1 MINSTMKY
9 VQSLTMQLKPDN
21 NNDENE
27 LLTASKYFWKYL
39 KHNMVETIFGLPGG
53 GVVPLLQ
60 YFPSNMNW
68 INMGNEEQ
76 NGFLAQVYGQYTNN
90 VGILIVTYGPG
101 ICNSINPLVNAVKE
115 NNPLILIST
124 FNPNAS
130 VNDFQNTD
138 FRKILQGATKY
149 CFEINKASDFA
160 KNLSMAYNTSK
171 NKNTGVALMIN
182 IDILSSTIQNINMRH
197 ITYKSELSSNAI
209 NKIRKKIVHNFKKFD
224 KTLIVLGKGNFTN
237 FNIIKDFIVKNE
249 LPYVTTSKGRMI
261 INNYPHYCGR
271 LGSIGNHSANY
282 ALYKAESLIVIGNLS
297 GGLTNEVSQFYENR
311 FSIGLNYFTNQSQ
324 DNRTKRTRR
333 CHIGRNCAY
342 TRRKRSGNMS
352 NLNHKKTLL
361 QLSIDDSTFIIDKDN
376 NNISSYIIDDF
387 SPVFHQLKVV
397 NNPLWNRSLKHANNK
412 LLVPLA
418 SKSKLEQ
425 YISSAAEVYS
435 SKKLD
440 IAVTTGVGNH
450 WYSCNKYF
458 DTTIVNSWHSPTTL
472 SSIGVGFTNG
482 YGMYLA
488 QKRPIWIFEG
498 DGGSA
503 FSFNALVYLYEN
515 CSDLPLTIH
524 ITIDSYYSAIV
535 TSYIIK
541 KKIPENYKKSDPPG
555 PWMKTN
561 KTPKINYMKFFPDAL
576 EFNNVSDYASYINK
590 TPYTEKLR
598 IILLNISDEDP
609 INNIQYGNSN
619 IYEINFNKDY
629 YNMLENNEF
638 DKIHHS
644 ELVIASED

>member
-9 VQSLTMQLKPDN
+9 LHTLTIPSNMHHMN
-21 NNDENE
+21 NNNNE
-27 LLTASKYFWKYL
+27 LSTTSKYFWNFL
-39 KHNMVETIFGLPGG
+39 THNNIDIIFGLPGG
-53 GVVPLLQ
+53 GITPLLQ
-60 YFPSNMNW
+60 NIPTNMNW
-68 INMGNEEQ
+68 INIGNEEQ
-76 NGFLAQVYGQYTNN
+76 NGFLAQVYGQYTNS

-115 NNPLILIST
+115 NNPLLLIST
-124 FNPNAS
+124 FIPNAS
-130 VNDFQNTD
+130 VNDFQNTN

-149 CFEINKASDFA
+149 YFEINKASEFA
-160 KNLSMAYNTSK
+160 KILAMAYQTSK
-171 NKNTGVALMIN
+171 HKNTGVALMVNIN
-182 IDILSSTIQNINMRH
+182 ILSSTIKNINMDH
-197 ITYKSELSSNAI
+197 IIYKSELSSNSI
-209 NKIRKKIVHNFKKFD
+209 NKVRKNIVHNFKTYD
-224 KTLIVLGKGNFTN
+224 KTLVVLGKGNFTD
-237 FNIIKDFIVKNE
+237 FTIIKDFIVKNE

-311 FSIGLNYFTNQSQ
+311 FSIGLNI
-324 DNRTKRTRR
+324 KK
-333 CHIGRNCAY
+333 HI
-342 TRRKRSGNMS
+342 
-352 NLNHKKTLL
+352 L

-376 NNISSYIIDDF
+376 NNISSYIVDNFCD
-387 SPVFHQLKVV
+387 VFNQLKVV
-397 NNPLWNRSLKHANNK
+397 NNPAWNTSLKLANTQ
-412 LLVPLA
+412 LLVPLT
-418 SKSKLEQ
+418 SISKLEK

-440 IAVTTGVGNH
+440 IAITTGVGNH
-450 WYSCNKYF
+450 WYACAKYF
-458 DTTIVNSWHSPTTL
+458 DTTIINSWHSPTTL

-524 ITIDSYYSAIV
+524 ITIDSYYSAVV

-541 KKIPENYKKSDPPG
+541 EKIPENYNNSDPPG

-561 KTPKINYMKFFPDAL
+561 KTPPINYMKFFPDAI
-576 EFNNVSDYASYINK
+576 EFNNVSDYASYIAK

-609 INNIQYGNSN
+609 INNNIQYGNSN

-638 DKIHHS
+638 DKIHLS
-644 ELVIASED
+644 ELVIASEE